1 MIRWYFVAKFF
12 NTYGDVLNLFMQFL
26 HHLRES
32 RREVTRKCALY
43 FLLSKA
49 LKRRM
54 QSETYFLTKYND
66 VLSVAVNKTESAEN
80 IMEENVVRESV
91 RESPPHL
98 SSEQ

>member
-1 MIRWYFVAKFF
+1 MEKFF
-12 NTYGDVLNLFMQFL
+12 NTYGDVLNLLTQFL

-43 FLLSKA
+43 FLLSTA

-91 RESPPHL
+91 REFAPHL